1 MVCLQPSAEL
11 NGEMRGLG
19 CVISQD
25 ELILRRAEWKRNGKR
40 VVFASSSFDLLH
52 PGHVRLLE
60 QARSHGDVV
69 VVGIESDASSLGR
82 HASPSGLL
90 QRPITPSAERAEIVA
105 ALSAVDFA
113 VELNHDL
120 LPGFT
125 ARLVPDVI
133 VKGGSPASEK
143 AVIQRDDA
151 SKSPT
156 LSATTKVIHIP
167 LEPGHSTARL
177 IERIK
182 NLNA

>member
-25 ELILRRAEWKRNGKR
+25 ELILRRAGWKRNGKR
-40 VVFASSSFDLLH
+40 VVFASGSFDLLH

-60 QARSHGDVV
+60 QARSHGDIV
-69 VVGIESDASSLGR
+69 VVGIESDASSRSR
-82 HASPSGLL
+82 HGSPSGLL

-113 VELNHDL
+113 VEFDPNSSQTLM
-120 LPGFT
+120 
-125 ARLVPDVI
+125 ARLAPDVI
-133 VKGGSPASEK
+133 VKGGNPTADK
-143 AVIQRDDA
+143 AVTQRDDA
-151 SKSPT
+151 SKSAN

-167 LEPGHSTARL
+167 LEPGHSTALL
-177 IERIK
+177 IGRIK
-182 NLNA
+182 KINA

>member
-25 ELILRRAEWKRNGKR
+25 ELILRRTEWKRNGKR
-40 VVFASSSFDLLH
+40 VVFASGSFDLLH

-60 QARSHGDVV
+60 QARSHGDIL
-69 VVGIESDASSLGR
+69 VVGIESDASSRDR
-82 HASPSGLL
+82 HAAPPGPLEL
-90 QRPITPSAERAEIVA
+90 PITPSAERAEIVA

-113 VELNHDL
+113 VELNHDS

-133 VKGGSPASEK
+133 VKGGNPATDK
-143 AVIQRDDA
+143 AVTQRDDA
-151 SKSPT
+151 SQSANS
-156 LSATTKVIHIP
+156 SATTKVIHIP

-182 NLNA
+182 NLSA